1 MMNGQV
7 VDSVCDRLAE
17 VILSDA
23 SRAERDRLQT
33 ACRLIFGR
41 PAASEEC
48 AEWTAFLDLYQSAS
62 SSAGEGRER
71 RRHLAW
77 KGLCR
82 ALLSSNEFIYV
93 N

>member
-1 MMNGQV
+1 MNGQV
-7 VDSVCDRLAE
+7 VELVCDRLAE
-17 VILSDA
+17 VILSGA
-23 SRAERDRLQT
+23 SRADQDRLQE
-33 ACRLIFGR
+33 ACRRIFGR

-48 AEWTAFLDLYQSAS
+48 AEWTAFLDLYQAAS

-71 RRHLAW
+71 RIHLAW

-82 ALLSSNEFIYV
+82 ALLSSNEFVYV